1 MVCKHCGK
9 ECPEGIKYCIFCGKI
24 LGGPEKE
31 FLGEDPDTAEEGT
44 TVKPDYKEIVKYLNP
59 EKIDSKIDYTSQE
72 LKDPDKEF
80 MGEKFA
86 TTEEC
91 NTVKQDYKE
100 LIKDFESDE
109 INYTLQELENA
120 LTKCKQ
126 GNYHPVASQLAIKY
140 LEPKVEELQYQVRK
154 NSRGKKVRILA
165 LVYILLATVIV
176 CTQPIVRVKG
186 TSCTL
191 LDMVMLLVPGSLEL
205 ATWIWNI
212 LVTAMVVYSIIMS
225 LRLCFRKND
234 IDWAASSPIIIPAL
248 FLCALLL
255 TVIPSLLLG
264 VNYNF
269 NESFTSLIVMGAIWW
284 LVCVVLMPSK
294 PKKS

>member
-1 MVCKHCGK
+1 MVCRHCGK
-9 ECPEGIKYCIFCGKI
+9 KCPDGTKFCIYC
-24 LGGPEKE
+24 GG
-31 FLGEDPDTAEEGT
+31 LLEDPE
-44 TVKPDYKEIVKYLNP
+44 
-59 EKIDSKIDYTSQE
+59 
-72 LKDPDKEF
+72 KEF
-80 MGEKFA
+80 MGEKFD
-86 TTEEC
+86 TVEEC

-100 LIKDFESDE
+100 LIKNFESDE
-109 INYTLQELENA
+109 INYTLQELENT

-165 LVYILLATVIV
+165 LIYILLATVIV
-176 CTQPIVRVKG
+176 CTQPIVRVEG

-191 LDMVMLLVPGSLEL
+191 LDMVMLLIPGSLEL
-205 ATWIWNI
+205 VAWIWNI
-212 LVTAMVVYSIIMS
+212 LVTVMVIYSIIKS
-225 LRLCFRKND
+225 IRLCFRKHD
-234 IDWAASSPIIIPAL
+234 IDWAANSPIIIPAL
-248 FLCALLL
+248 FLCSLLL

-264 VNYNF
+264 LNYNF
-269 NESFTSLIVMGAIWW
+269 DESFTSLIFMGVIWW